1 MVAPLFSFSAA
12 EVLPSDLSLDFGGFS
27 STEIVV
33 TPTTEK
39 GREFMRSVFGAG
51 VTSVNIRKS
60 DGERFAAFAQER
72 GVVAG

>member
-1 MVAPLFSFSAA
+1 MVTPLFSFSAL
-12 EVLPSDLSLDFGGFS
+12 ESSVSDLHLDFGGFD

-51 VTSVNIRKS
+51 VASVNIRKS
-60 DGERFAAFAQER
+60 EGPRFAAFAQER
-72 GVVAG
+72 GVVAA